1 LGVSARVR
9 IRELSI
15 DPQVITLLEG
25 EGLDQLYP
33 PQEDAMKAGVLDG
46 KNLVLASP
54 TASGKTLVAEICI
67 LKHVLERNG
76 KAIYLAPLRALASE
90 KFKEFQR
97 YSDIKKPSGERLRI
111 GMSTGDYDSSDPW
124 LGRYDIIISTNEK
137 ADSLLRHRAPW
148 MNELSL
154 VVADEIHLLTEHER
168 GPTLEVVLTRLTE
181 INPNIQVL
189 ALSATVRNAEEVGQ
203 WLHAGSVTT
212 DWRPVP
218 LREGIYNLGQLQFN
232 DGSSRIIQGGTKT
245 PVLDIALDVLSSGG
259 QALIFTETRRSAVE
273 MGRKAALA
281 VKPRISKIEERSLNT
296 IAERVLSSG
305 EKTRLGEALASQISA
320 GVGFHHAGLTGAH
333 RGIVESGFRDG
344 RLKVLAATPT
354 LCLPAGEEIFGNPGP
369 IAIEKLSSFDRVLTH
384 GSVFE
389 NVVSPTSRH
398 YDGPLVKVTPW
409 FQLPMRM
416 TPEHRVLR
424 ATRKRGSLH
433 NLTTNRHWWTYSRP
447 EWTEARNL
455 KVGDL
460 VVFPRI
466 KEEHD
471 LRTIA
476 FPKQGPLSNQVGVV
490 GEHWSRL
497 KVDCLELTPRTLEV
511 LGLYIAE
518 GYTGKNGQV
527 MFALNTME
535 TDLTALITGLLNGL
549 GLRSRVIDSDR
560 HRRVVRACSKQLA
573 ELLRELCG
581 HEATEKRIPHQLVLL
596 PNNQVCHLVRGMWRG
611 DGDVTRFNART
622 ARYSTTSGR
631 LAKQLF
637 AVLVKM
643 GYMPTIKLTRRTGKT
658 SAKGLLITHRHDLYT
673 VSVSGKQLTQFLR
686 EVLLTKPE
694 GFEGN
699 REFNR
704 GYLDSNYYYMPIRRI
719 DLEPYR
725 GTVHNLEV
733 EGHRSY
739 VGSFVV
745 HNSAGVNLPARTVI
759 ISSYERFES
768 GHGRYPISVLEYKQ
782 FCLPHSTN
790 VTLHDGSLVPIGNL
804 VKHRRRAMVLSVSNP
819 HGMVERPVID
829 HFQQSADELVEM
841 STNIGRELAITP
853 EHPILM
859 RGADG
864 RPEWIPAGQVKP
876 GDRVAYARDIVPPDR
891 AVQWLDFLPP
901 SNTYVVQPISFFN
914 RKSVPLRYRDLSRRL
929 GIKLKTFKGYMGHR
943 RNPPLRFV
951 LSLAEFLGIERKTL
965 VSEIRF
971 VKSKWGKA
979 IRLPP
984 MLDEDF
990 MWLAGIIASDGHL
1003 KKSKSEQRGTYY
1015 HIRIFDKDERI
1026 VEKSLSILRKMGLT
1040 PSVTMRGGGNRTVQV
1055 GSNLLGPLISRFGIP
1070 FKDKSL
1076 RVFVPD
1082 FMLNFPRPLIG
1093 AFLAGV
1099 FDGDGSYSE
1108 SKYPR
1113 RTRTKVRAIVIST
1126 GAENF
1131 AWGIHELLL
1140 RLGIVSTVARDTNAR
1155 TVNLNGRV
1163 TTFPNPVYRI
1173 IIRSIADIQR
1183 FRSWARSIKQ
1193 IPDIEYSTYH
1203 NVNQHRNAEAK
1214 RPYAW
1219 VKVTRNVRKK
1229 LSRPIKVYNLSIGD
1243 TETYLAS
1250 NFVVHNCGRAGRP
1263 KYDKYGESVL
1273 IARNQDEAD
1282 WLMENYVIAQPEKLW
1297 SKLAVEKILRPHVLS
1312 TVAAGY
1318 AKTEEGLYEFFGRT
1332 FYAHQYG
1339 PRMIKGKIGEVLQFL
1354 AKEEMVVMEG
1364 RDLEASRFGKRVSEL
1379 YIDPMSAVILRDG
1392 LYNRAKRMTDFS
1404 LLHLI
1409 SRTPDLAPRPRPRG
1423 SEMDKLGIMAE
1434 SQSDEIM
1441 GYVPNQFEDP
1451 IAYDEFLSELKAS
1464 LVLSDWISEFTEDQI
1479 LETRKVEPGD
1489 LLRLVQ
1495 GTEWLV
1501 FAAQELA
1508 RLFGHKDLLANMEML
1523 RVRVSKGV
1531 KSELVK
1537 LVGLEGVGRVR
1548 ARMMYN
1554 AGLKSI
1560 DDIKERSL
1568 TELTSIPTIGPSLA
1582 KRIKEQAGG
1591 LIKAEEWEKAKSN
1604 KPAQAEQQQIMLTEY
1619 EDTE

>member
-1 LGVSARVR
+1 LGVFARVR
-9 IRELSI
+9 IRELSL

-33 PQEDAMKAGVLDG
+33 PQEDAIKAGVLDG

-67 LKHVLERNG
+67 LKHILERNG

-97 YSDIKKPSGERLRI
+97 YSSIKKPSGEHLRI

-296 IAERVLSSG
+296 ISERILSSG
-305 EKTRLGEALASQISA
+305 EKTRLGEALASQIASGA
-320 GVGFHHAGLTGAH
+320 GFHHAGLTGPH
-333 RGIVESGFRDG
+333 RGIVETAFRDG
-344 RLKVLAATPT
+344 RIKVLAATPT
-354 LCLPAGEEIFGNPGP
+354 LA
-369 IAIEKLSSFDRVLTH
+369 
-384 GSVFE
+384 
-389 NVVSPTSRH
+389 
-398 YDGPLVKVTPW
+398 
-409 FQLPMRM
+409 
-416 TPEHRVLR
+416 
-424 ATRKRGSLH
+424 
-433 NLTTNRHWWTYSRP
+433 
-447 EWTEARNL
+447 
-455 KVGDL
+455 
-460 VVFPRI
+460 
-466 KEEHD
+466 
-471 LRTIA
+471 
-476 FPKQGPLSNQVGVV
+476 
-490 GEHWSRL
+490 
-497 KVDCLELTPRTLEV
+497 
-511 LGLYIAE
+511 
-518 GYTGKNGQV
+518 
-527 MFALNTME
+527 
-535 TDLTALITGLLNGL
+535 
-549 GLRSRVIDSDR
+549 
-560 HRRVVRACSKQLA
+560 
-573 ELLRELCG
+573 
-581 HEATEKRIPHQLVLL
+581 
-596 PNNQVCHLVRGMWRG
+596 
-611 DGDVTRFNART
+611 
-622 ARYSTTSGR
+622 
-631 LAKQLF
+631 
-637 AVLVKM
+637 
-643 GYMPTIKLTRRTGKT
+643 
-658 SAKGLLITHRHDLYT
+658 
-673 VSVSGKQLTQFLR
+673 
-686 EVLLTKPE
+686 
-694 GFEGN
+694 
-699 REFNR
+699 
-704 GYLDSNYYYMPIRRI
+704 
-719 DLEPYR
+719 
-725 GTVHNLEV
+725 
-733 EGHRSY
+733 
-739 VGSFVV
+739 
-745 HNSAGVNLPARTVI
+745 AGVNLPARTVI

-782 FCLPHSTN
+782 F
-790 VTLHDGSLVPIGNL
+790 
-804 VKHRRRAMVLSVSNP
+804 
-819 HGMVERPVID
+819 
-829 HFQQSADELVEM
+829 
-841 STNIGRELAITP
+841 
-853 EHPILM
+853 
-859 RGADG
+859 
-864 RPEWIPAGQVKP
+864 
-876 GDRVAYARDIVPPDR
+876 
-891 AVQWLDFLPP
+891 
-901 SNTYVVQPISFFN
+901 
-914 RKSVPLRYRDLSRRL
+914 
-929 GIKLKTFKGYMGHR
+929 
-943 RNPPLRFV
+943 
-951 LSLAEFLGIERKTL
+951 
-965 VSEIRF
+965 
-971 VKSKWGKA
+971 
-979 IRLPP
+979 
-984 MLDEDF
+984 
-990 MWLAGIIASDGHL
+990 
-1003 KKSKSEQRGTYY
+1003 
-1015 HIRIFDKDERI
+1015 
-1026 VEKSLSILRKMGLT
+1026 
-1040 PSVTMRGGGNRTVQV
+1040 
-1055 GSNLLGPLISRFGIP
+1055 
-1070 FKDKSL
+1070 
-1076 RVFVPD
+1076 
-1082 FMLNFPRPLIG
+1082 
-1093 AFLAGV
+1093 
-1099 FDGDGSYSE
+1099 
-1108 SKYPR
+1108 
-1113 RTRTKVRAIVIST
+1113 
-1126 GAENF
+1126 
-1131 AWGIHELLL
+1131 
-1140 RLGIVSTVARDTNAR
+1140 
-1155 TVNLNGRV
+1155 
-1163 TTFPNPVYRI
+1163 
-1173 IIRSIADIQR
+1173 
-1183 FRSWARSIKQ
+1183 
-1193 IPDIEYSTYH
+1193 
-1203 NVNQHRNAEAK
+1203 
-1214 RPYAW
+1214 
-1219 VKVTRNVRKK
+1219 
-1229 LSRPIKVYNLSIGD
+1229 
-1243 TETYLAS
+1243 
-1250 NFVVHNCGRAGRP
+1250 CGRAGRP

-1339 PRMIKGKIGEVLQFL
+1339 PRMIKGKIGEVLMFL

-1392 LYNRAKRMTDFS
+1392 LYNRAKKMTDFS

-1531 KSELVK
+1531 KPELVK

-1582 KRIKEQAGG
+1582 KKIKEQAGG
-1591 LIKAEEWEKAKSN
+1591 LIKAEEWEKAKST
-1604 KPAQAEQQQIMLTEY
+1604 KPPEVEQQIMLTEY

>member
-1 LGVSARVR
+1 MR
-9 IRELSI
+9 IRELPL
-15 DPQVITLLEG
+15 DPQVVTQLES

-33 PQEDAMKAGVLDG
+33 PQEDAIKAGVLDG

-90 KFKEFQR
+90 KYKEFQR
-97 YSDIKKPSGERLRI
+97 YSTIKKPTGEHLRI

-232 DGSSRIIQGGTKT
+232 DGSSREIQSGTKT
-245 PVLDIALDVLSSGG
+245 PILDIALDVLSSGG

-281 VKPRISKIEERSLNT
+281 VKPRLSKIEERSLST
-296 IAERVLSSG
+296 IAERILSSG
-305 EKTRLGEALASQISA
+305 EKTRLGEALASQIASGA
-320 GVGFHHAGLTGAH
+320 GFHHAGLTGSH
-333 RGIVESGFRDG
+333 RGIVETAFRDG
-344 RLKVLAATPT
+344 RIKVLAATPT

-369 IAIEKLSSFDRVLTH
+369 IAIEKLSSFDKVLTH

-389 NVVSPTSRH
+389 NVVAPTSRQ

-424 ATRKRGSLH
+424 ATRKRHSVH
-433 NLTTNRHWWTYSRP
+433 SPTKNRHWWTYSKP

-455 KVGDL
+455 KAGDL

-466 KEEHD
+466 KEEHALQHID
-471 LRTIA
+471 LPPR
-476 FPKQGPLSNQVGVV
+476 GPLSNQVGVV

-497 KVDCLELTPRTLEV
+497 KVYRLELTPQTLEV

-518 GYTGKNGQV
+518 GYTGRDGQV
-527 MFALNTME
+527 MFALNKRE
-535 TDLTALITGLLNGL
+535 TELTATITGWLNGI
-549 GLRSRVIDSDR
+549 GLHSRVIDSDR

-581 HEATEKRIPHQLVLL
+581 HDAAGKSIPHQLMLL
-596 PNNQVCHLVRGMWRG
+596 PNNQLGHLVKGMWRG
-611 DGDVTRFNART
+611 DGDITEARART
-622 ARYSTTSGR
+622 ARYSTTSSR

-637 AVLVKM
+637 AVLVKL
-643 GYMPTIKLTRRTGKT
+643 GYMPTIKMTRRSGKA
-658 SAKGLLITHRHDLYT
+658 SGRGLLITHRHDLYT
-673 VSVSGKQLTQFLR
+673 VSVSGKQLTRFLR
-686 EVLLTKPE
+686 EVLLTEPE
-694 GFEGN
+694 GFDGN

-719 DLEPYR
+719 ELEPYL

-733 EGHRSY
+733 EGHSSY
-739 VGSFVV
+739 VGSFAV

-782 FCLPHSTN
+782 FCLPGNTN
-790 VTLHDGSLVPIGNL
+790 VTLRDGSVVPIRNL
-804 VKHRRRAMVLSVSNP
+804 AKSHGEARVLSVSNP
-819 HGMVERPVID
+819 HGMVERPVTQG
-829 HFQQSADELVEM
+829 FQRSANEFVEI
-841 STNIGRELAITP
+841 STNIGRGLTITP

-859 RGADG
+859 RGAENY
-864 RPEWIPAGQVKP
+864 PEWTPAAEIKP
-876 GDRVAYARDIVPPDR
+876 GDRIAYAQAIVPPDR
-891 AVQWLDFLPP
+891 PVYWLDFLSP
-901 SNTYVVQPISFFN
+901 SSTYVVQPISFLD
-914 RKSVPLRYRDLSRRL
+914 RKSVPLRYRDITRELH
-929 GIKLKTFKGYMGHR
+929 IKPKTFNAYMGHR
-943 RNPPLRFV
+943 RSPPLRFV
-951 LSLAEFLGIERKTL
+951 LSLAEFLGIERTTL
-965 VSEIRF
+965 ASEIVF
-971 VKSKWGKA
+971 VKSKWGKPVQ
-979 IRLPP
+979 LPP

-990 MWLAGIIASDGHL
+990 MWLTGIIASDGHI
-1003 KKSKSEQRGTYY
+1003 KKSKTDGRGTYY
-1015 HIRIFDKDERI
+1015 HIRIFNKDDRI
-1026 VEKSLSILRKMGLT
+1026 IEKAVSILRRMGLT
-1040 PSVTMRGGGNRTVQV
+1040 PNVTTRDGSNKTVQV

-1070 FKDKSL
+1070 FRDKSL
-1076 RVFVPD
+1076 NVFVPD
-1082 FMLNFPRPLIG
+1082 FMLSFPRSLIG

-1108 SKYPR
+1108 TKYPR
-1113 RTRTKVRAIVIST
+1113 AINTKVRAIVIAT
-1126 GAENF
+1126 GSEKF
-1131 AWGIHELLL
+1131 AWGISELLL
-1140 RLGIVSTVARDTNAR
+1140 RLGIVSTTAKDTRAL
-1155 TVNLNGRV
+1155 TVKLNGRV

-1183 FRSWARSIKQ
+1183 FRSWARSVKQ
-1193 IPDIEYSTYH
+1193 IPNIAYSTYH
-1203 NVNQHRNAEAK
+1203 NLNKHKNAET
-1214 RPYAW
+1214 RHPYAW
-1219 VKVTRNVRKK
+1219 VRVTGNVRKK
-1229 LSRPIKVYNLSIGD
+1229 LTRPINVYNIAVKD

-1250 NFVVHNCGRAGRP
+1250 NFIVHNCGRAGRP

-1297 SKLAVEKILRPHVLS
+1297 SKLAVERILRPHVLS

-1339 PRMIKGKIGEVLQFL
+1339 PRMIKGKIGEVLKFL

-1379 YIDPMSAVILRDG
+1379 YIDPMSAVIIRDG
-1392 LYNRAKRMTDFS
+1392 LYNRAKKMTDFS

-1434 SQSDEIM
+1434 SQRDEIM
-1441 GYVPNQFEDP
+1441 GYAPNQFEDP

-1464 LVLSDWISEFTEDQI
+1464 LVLSDWISEYTEDQI

-1531 KSELVK
+1531 KPELVK

-1548 ARMMYN
+1548 ARMMYS

-1560 DDIKERSL
+1560 DDIKEKSL
-1568 TELTSIPTIGPSLA
+1568 TELTAIPTIGPSLA

-1591 LIKAEEWEKAKSN
+1591 LIKADEWEKAKST
-1604 KPAQAEQQQIMLTEY
+1604 KPAEVQQQIMLTEY
-1619 EDTE
+1619 EDSE